1 MLARLIPFVITFSL
15 VVVTGCSTAAK
26 DISAKYVSPA
36 QYASYDC
43 EQIEQELIRVS
54 GKVQEMTGQLD
65 DNRETDNVTTTA
77 GIILFWPALFF
88 LGGTKEQEA
97 EYAQLK
103 GEYNALEQ
111 ASIQKKCGLL
121 KP

>member
-1 MLARLIPFVITFSL
+1 MFSRFSTPVVAFLL
-15 VVVTGCSTAAK
+15 VVTTGCSTASK
-26 DISAKYVSPA
+26 DIRAKYVSPA

-43 EQIEQELIRVS
+43 EQIEQELIRIS
-54 GKVQEMTGQLD
+54 GKVQELTGQLD

-77 GIILFWPALFF
+77 GLLLFWPALFF

-111 ASIQKKCGLL
+111 VSVQKKCGLL
-121 KP
+121 KR

>member
-1 MLARLIPFVITFSL
+1 MFARFSPFVIAFSL
-15 VVVTGCSTAAK
+15 VVITGCSTAAK

-43 EQIEQELIRVS
+43 QQIEQELIRVS
-54 GKVQEMTGQLD
+54 GKVQELTGQLD

-121 KP
+121 KK

>member
-1 MLARLIPFVITFSL
+1 
-15 VVVTGCSTAAK
+15 
-26 DISAKYVSPA
+26 
-36 QYASYDC
+36 
-43 EQIEQELIRVS
+43 
-54 GKVQEMTGQLD
+54 MTGQLD

-77 GIILFWPALFF
+77 GILLFWPALFF

-111 ASIQKKCGLL
+111 FSIQKKCGFL
-121 KP
+121 KK

>member
-65 DNRETDNVTTTA
+65 DNRETDNITTTA

>member
-1 MLARLIPFVITFSL
+1 MIAGAAPLIIAFAL
-15 VVVTGCSTAAK
+15 VVITGCSTAAK
-26 DISAKYVSPA
+26 DISARYVSSA

-43 EQIEQELIRVS
+43 EQVEQELIRIS
-54 GKVQEMTGQLD
+54 GKVQAMTGQLN
-65 DNRETDNVTTTA
+65 DNLEPDNVTTTA
-77 GIILFWPALFF
+77 GILLFWPALFF

-111 ASIQKKCGLL
+111 ASIQKKCGFL
-121 KP
+121 KK

>member
-1 MLARLIPFVITFSL
+1 MVERMKSL
-15 VVVTGCSTAAK
+15 VVAFWLVVITGCSTAAK

-65 DNRETDNVTTTA
+65 DNRGTDNVTTTA
-77 GIILFWPALFF
+77 GRILF
-88 LGGTKEQEA
+88 
-97 EYAQLK
+97 
-103 GEYNALEQ
+103 
-111 ASIQKKCGLL
+111 
-121 KP
+121 

>member
-1 MLARLIPFVITFSL
+1 MFARFSPLVIAFSL
-15 VVVTGCSTAAK
+15 VVITGCSTAAK

-43 EQIEQELIRVS
+43 QQIEQELIRVS

-77 GIILFWPALFF
+77 GIILFCPAL
-88 LGGTKEQEA
+88 LIIRGTK
-97 EYAQLK
+97 
-103 GEYNALEQ
+103 
-111 ASIQKKCGLL
+111 
-121 KP
+121 

>member
-1 MLARLIPFVITFSL
+1 MFARFSPLVIAFSL
-15 VVVTGCSTAAK
+15 VVITGCSTAAK

-54 GKVQEMTGQLD
+54 GKVQELTGQLD

-111 ASIQKKCGLL
+111 ASVQKKCGLL
-121 KP
+121 KK

>member
-1 MLARLIPFVITFSL
+1 MFARFSPLVIAFSL
-15 VVVTGCSTAAK
+15 VVITGCSTAAK

-36 QYASYDC
+36 QYSSYDC

-111 ASIQKKCGLL
+111 ASIQRTCGLL
-121 KP
+121 KK